1 VLLQFATATATEQAT
16 RDAAPD
22 AQDEQDEQD
31 ALVAAVRGVSPQ
43 SHPRLTA
50 LSDELFSGMAE
61 DRLNWGFHVLVN
73 GILQTGRPDAPEDHS
88 PVWGTLPTPTSAYL
102 RLLDRLEVTAAA
114 VLGSSCGGWIAAE
127 MCARDRERRLTRLL
141 LLEVPQNQAS
151 AAPARWASS
160 AVRNCSG
167 WSRCGA
173 WPESGIT
180 ISV

>member
-1 VLLQFATATATEQAT
+1 MPLRETGTGGTVLLLHGATGPDSVTAITEHLADHH
-16 RDAAPD
+16 R
-22 AQDEQDEQD
+22 
-31 ALVAAVRGVSPQ
+31 
-43 SHPRLTA
+43 
-50 LSDELFSGMAE
+50 
-61 DRLNWGFHVLVN
+61 VL
-73 GILQTGRPDAPEDHS
+73 
-88 PVWGTLPTPTSAYL
+88 TPTHPGWNDTPLSEDYGGVGDLADAYL

-114 VLGSSCGGWIAAE
+114 VLTSSFGGWIAAE

-151 AAPARWASS
+151 AALARWASS